1 MPRVVEFRLTV
12 RLLLLA
18 LLALLPPSLARAQT
32 VQPVTLE
39 LHTTSDD
46 VEIAFGGLDFR
57 VVKSSVESANGAT
70 QVTGRPLH
78 VKKQPWDTTP
88 LTLRA
93 ELLVT
98 PTDAPLAVKLT
109 RGCPGETR
117 LVLKAAGR
125 VALDQTWRDDAT
137 APPAKPPRKAAKPA
151 PASKPAAA
159 KPVERGPKEYTLPLR
174 ADKLLT
180 AAPLPRK
187 AFEPMVLAYHYGW
200 YGRPDGLAKEWLHW
214 NPKVADHAST
224 NTPQLGWYDSAD
236 PKIVRQQIA
245 WAQEAGI
252 DGFILSWWTPWD
264 RKVLAELLK
273 QADAKRFAV
282 SLYLEVAAS
291 PQDLHKQLEEVAA
304 LAKEHPS
311 FLRVDG
317 KPVVFLYGRILYA
330 LGHDG
335 LREGLRD
342 TNVFTIGDALE
353 PKTFS
358 LLDGAGWY
366 MALDVPDQ
374 QREQLVNL
382 QRTARLND
390 KLLVASVAP
399 GYDDTHIRSPG
410 RVDQRLGGQFYESM
424 WAAAKLADWVVIT
437 SWNEWHE
444 GSDIEPSAEYGKQ
457 YIDLT
462 RKLADRWRK

>member
-1 MPRVVEFRLTV
+1 MTLRTLLFAV
-12 RLLLLA
+12 LLLLPLPA
-18 LLALLPPSLARAQT
+18 LAQT
-32 VQPVTLE
+32 VQPITLE

-46 VEIAFGGLDFR
+46 VEVAFTGLEFR
-57 VVKSSVESANGAT
+57 VVKSSVESVSGAA
-70 QVTGRPLH
+70 QVLTKPLH

-88 LTLRA
+88 ITLRA
-93 ELLVT
+93 DLLVT
-98 PTDAPLAVKLT
+98 ATDAPIAVKFT

-117 LVLKAAGR
+117 LILRAGGR
-125 VALDQTWRDDAT
+125 VALDKTWGGAEIE
-137 APPAKPPRKAAKPA
+137 KKPA
-151 PASKPAAA
+151 RAVKTTAVSKP
-159 KPVERGPKEYTLPLR
+159 KPVAEDRGPKDFLEPVR
-174 ADKLLT
+174 ADKLLV
-180 AAPLPRK
+180 AAPLPRR

-214 NPKVADHAST
+214 NPQVADHAST

-236 PKIVRQQIA
+236 SKIVRQQIA

-252 DGFILSWWTPWD
+252 DGFILSWWTAWD
-264 RKVLAELLK
+264 RKVLVELLK

-282 SLYLEVAAS
+282 SLYLETAAN
-291 PQDLHKQLEEVAA
+291 PADLHKQLLEIEAI
-304 LAKEHPS
+304 AKEHPS
-311 FLRVDG
+311 FLRVEG
-317 KPVVFLYGRILYA
+317 RPVVFLYGRILYG

-335 LREGLRD
+335 VREALKG
-342 TNVFTIGDALE
+342 TTIFTIGDAME
-353 PKTFS
+353 TKTFS

-390 KLLVASVAP
+390 KLVVASVAP

-410 RVDQRLGGQFYESM
+410 RVDQRLDGQFYESM
-424 WAAAKLADWVVIT
+424 WTAAKLADWVVIT

-444 GSDIEPSAEYGKQ
+444 GSEIEPSAEYGKK
-457 YIDLT
+457 YLELT

>member
-1 MPRVVEFRLTV
+1 MTLRAPLLFLLT
-12 RLLLLA
+12 LL
-18 LLALLPPSLARAQT
+18 PSLAWGQT
-32 VQPVTLE
+32 VQPLTLE
-39 LHTTSDD
+39 LYTTSDD
-46 VEIAFGGLDFR
+46 VEIAFSGLDFR
-57 VVKSSVESANGAT
+57 ILKSSVESVNGVT
-70 QVTGRPLH
+70 QSNAKPLH
-78 VKKQPWDTTP
+78 VKKQPWDVTP
-88 LTLRA
+88 MTLRA

-98 PTDAPLAVKLT
+98 PTDAPLAVKVT
-109 RGCPGETR
+109 RGCPGEMR
-117 LVLKAAGR
+117 LTLRAAGKIALEHVWPAVEPVGKPTIGKLKAAMR
-125 VALDQTWRDDAT
+125 QPVAKRE
-137 APPAKPPRKAAKPA
+137 
-151 PASKPAAA
+151 
-159 KPVERGPKEYTLPLR
+159 ERGPKEYTVPLR

-200 YGRPDGLAKEWLHW
+200 YGRPDGAAKEWLHW
-214 NPKVADHAST
+214 DPKAADHAST
-224 NTPQLGWYDSAD
+224 NTPQLGYYDSAD

-282 SLYLEVAAS
+282 SLYLEVA
-291 PQDLHKQLEEVAA
+291 PTPEELHKQLLDVEA
-304 LAKEHPS
+304 LAKGHPS
-311 FLRVDG
+311 FLRVEG

-330 LGHDG
+330 IGHEG
-335 LREGLRD
+335 LREALRN
-342 TNVFTIGDALE
+342 TNVFTIGDALA
-353 PKTFS
+353 PLTFS
-358 LLDGAGWY
+358 TLDGAGWY

-399 GYDDTHIRSPG
+399 GYDDSHIRSPG
-410 RVDQRLGGQFYESM
+410 RVDQRLDGQFYESM
-424 WAAAKLADWVVIT
+424 WSAAKLADWVVIT

-444 GSDIEPSAEYGKQ
+444 GSDIEPSAEYGKK
-457 YIDLT
+457 YLELT

>member
-1 MPRVVEFRLTV
+1 MTV
-12 RLLLLA
+12 RRLALA
-18 LLALLPPSLARAQT
+18 LLSLLAPSLAVAQT
-32 VQPVTLE
+32 VQPLALE

-46 VEIAFGGLDFR
+46 VELTFPGLDFR
-57 VVKSSVESANGAT
+57 VVKSAVESVNGAM
-70 QVTGRPLH
+70 QSNAKPLH
-78 VKKQPWDTTP
+78 VRKQPWDTTP
-88 LTLRA
+88 LTLHA
-93 ELLVT
+93 DLLVT
-98 PTDAPLAVKLT
+98 TTDAPLAVKLT

-117 LVLKAAGR
+117 LVLRAAGR
-125 VALDQTWRDDAT
+125 VVLSQVWPETAAT
-137 APPAKPPRKAAKPA
+137 VQPKKLKRNQKIAANPAEAAKPA
-151 PASKPAAA
+151 A
-159 KPVERGPKEYTLPLR
+159 RGPEEFTVPLR

-214 NPKVADHAST
+214 NPNVPDHAST

-282 SLYLEVAAS
+282 SLYLEVAPT
-291 PQDLHKQLEEVAA
+291 PQELHKQLLEVEA
-304 LAKEHPS
+304 LAEGHPS
-311 FLRVDG
+311 FLRVEG
-317 KPVVFLYGRILYA
+317 KPAVFLYGRILYA

-335 LREGLRD
+335 VREALNG
-342 TNVFTIGDALE
+342 THVFTIGDALE

-410 RVDQRLGGQFYESM
+410 RVDQRLDGQFYASM

-457 YIDLT
+457 YIELT